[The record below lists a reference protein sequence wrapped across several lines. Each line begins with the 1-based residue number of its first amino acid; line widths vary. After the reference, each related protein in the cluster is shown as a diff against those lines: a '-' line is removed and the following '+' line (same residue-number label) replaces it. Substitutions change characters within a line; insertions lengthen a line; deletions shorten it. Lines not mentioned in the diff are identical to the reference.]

1 MRVTGPSKRELPT
14 PMLSNAVISGAKPRE
29 KAFKLADGG
38 GLYLLVTPAGSRWWR
53 LRFRVRGTEKMLSL
67 GTFPDVSLKLARER
81 RDQARRDLANGIDP
95 GAKRRTEKMAS
106 GNTFEAIAREWFDKF
121 SPSWAPGYSSKVIRR
136 LEICVFPWM
145 GSMPIAQIKAPDLL
159 ACLRRVEARGKLGT
173 AHRALQVCGRV
184 FRYAVATGRAE
195 RDPSGDLR
203 GALPPKQEKHHAS
216 FTDPRSLAG
225 LLRAIDAYDGSN
237 VVRSALRLAPLVFV
251 RPGELRAAEWKEFN
265 LGAGEWRIGAERM
278 KMRVQHIVPLSR
290 QAVAILREMEPVTGA
305 GRFVF
310 PSPRSD
316 TRPLSDNGM
325 LAALRRMGFERGVL
339 TVHGFRSTASTLLN
353 EQGWNPDAIERQ
365 LAHSERDGVR
375 AAYNYAEYLPERRKM
390 MQAWADYI
398 DSLKVDAQSTR
409 LPQGKSDER
418 QEATDS
424 RDMRAEAGWAHG

>member
-1 MRVTGPSKRELPT
+1 MRVTGPAKRQLPT

-81 RDQARRDLANGIDP
+81 QDQARRDLANGVDP
-95 GAKRRTEKMAS
+95 SAKRRTEKMAS

-136 LEICVFPWM
+136 LEICVFPWI
-145 GSMPIAQIKAPDLL
+145 GKMPISQIKAPDLL
-159 ACLRRVEARGKLGT
+159 SCLRRVEARGKLGT

-216 FTDPRSLAG
+216 FTDPTSLAG
-225 LLRAIDAYDGSN
+225 LLRAIDVYDGSN
-237 VVRSALRLAPLVFV
+237 VVRHALRLAPMVFV

-265 LGAGEWRIGAERM
+265 LEAGEWRIGAERM

-290 QAVAILREMEPVTGA
+290 QAVAILREMEPVTGT

-310 PSPRSD
+310 PSPR
-316 TRPLSDNGM
+316 TAKRPLSDNGM
-325 LAALRRMGFERGVL
+325 LAALRRMGFEQGVL

-353 EQGWNPDAIERQ
+353 EQGWHPDAIERQ

-418 QEATDS
+418 QDAPRSE
-424 RDMRAEAGWAHG
+424 G